1 MRKFIMGTIC
11 VFLSVVSYGASAA
24 LIDNGTY
31 TTDTESGLDW
41 LDLSVTDGQAY
52 NSATTLNPGW
62 RYATNAE
69 VENIFGLLFEGY
81 YNTDGGFSHSSD
93 GAYADQSIDVDNFIS
108 LFGLTGTNSSADL
121 SWGFYEDE
129 SMTLRLFGVTDFFD
143 GRTIVYGPNHTPDF
157 DGSRPT
163 GSGLVGNYLVR
174 ETVVPIPA
182 AVWLFGSGLI
192 GLIGVA
198 RRLKP
203 PEGLIFNQQ

>member
-1 MRKFIMGTIC
+1 MCKFIMSTTC
-11 VFLSVVSYGASAA
+11 AFLSVVSYGASAA
-24 LIDNGTY
+24 LIDNGTF

-41 LDLSVTDGQAY
+41 LDLSVTNGQDY

-62 RYATNAE
+62 RYATNVE

-81 YNTDGGFSHSSD
+81 YNTNSGFSNSSD

-108 LFGLTGTNSSADL
+108 LFGITGINASADL

-129 SMTLRLFGVTDFFD
+129 TTILRIFGVTDFFD
-143 GRTIVYGPNHTPDF
+143 GRTIVYGPDHALDY
-157 DGSRPT
+157 DGRRT
-163 GSGLVGNYLVR
+163 NGSGLVGSYLVR

-182 AVWLFGSGLI
+182 TVWLFGSGLI

-198 RRLKP
+198 RRKRS
-203 PEGLIFNQQ
+203 